1 MLLVFNQASLPRTI
15 TKQQWKEI
23 WRWKRVTEQR
33 LKKSI
38 EEQIALLSIYGT
50 TMPKHIRNDM
60 IDVIVNPPLMIYP
73 NTKLVDMD
81 LRPGAIS
88 YVR

>member
-15 TKQQWKEI
+15 TQQQWKEI

-50 TMPKHIRNDM
+50 TMPKHVRNDM
-60 IDVIVNPPLMIYP
+60 INVIVNPPLMIYP
-73 NTKLVDMD
+73 DTKFVDMD